1 MSSEDDKHKTSEQ
14 FSGGVPPVAPTTS
27 SAGGAPPTPR
37 AADKSLSTLEK
48 IKRFFF
54 SKEEWEAY
62 LLERLEE
69 ENRKK
74 GLAEESPNLIP
85 SLRALFASKCISFS
99 FVFIWFRFRR
109 EKAPK
114 SGAKVLT
121 RFATPAP
128 PRRPLDALLSPSDHI
143 T

>member
-1 MSSEDDKHKTSEQ
+1 MSSEDEKHKTSEQ

-37 AADKSLSTLEK
+37 TADKSLSTLEK

-74 GLAEESPNLIP
+74 ES
-85 SLRALFASKCISFS
+85 SGQRAP
-99 FVFIWFRFRR
+99 R
-109 EKAPK
+109 ELHRN
-114 SGAKVLT
+114 VTLWLET
-121 RFATPAP
+121 MFATPEEADLFL
-128 PRRPLDALLSPSDHI
+128 RSQLDKLQSERSAK
-143 T
+143 